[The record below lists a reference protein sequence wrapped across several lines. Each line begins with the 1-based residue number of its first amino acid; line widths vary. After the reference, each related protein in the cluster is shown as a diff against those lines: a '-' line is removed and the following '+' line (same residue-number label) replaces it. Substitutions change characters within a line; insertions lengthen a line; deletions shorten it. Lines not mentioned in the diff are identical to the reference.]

1 MSRLDDMA
9 GRLHPLLREGE
20 LLRAA
25 LAPAAVAAEI
35 ATENIV
41 EIGRAHRFD
50 DVLELGEAVRLA
62 ALLDIHAE
70 PWQTLPLFRAWVHA
84 TRDALLDGAVT
95 RSALEGFAR
104 RYAAA
109 HQGATRAR
117 VGTGQPTL
125 VDNPSRRATA
135 QPDGLAMP
143 PLAKFS
149 VTVTSLADTAVSM
162 LLTGLAAGP
171 EAAPLIAN
179 LNTGA
184 ALIWRGRVPPG
195 ARLTIR
201 ATAEGNASAMLDGVD
216 VTDRLVGLTGF
227 TPGEAWTPAQVTAPA
242 PAITLRRGDNRLWFL
257 PVALYDTDGLDRFL
271 LALPDLDLAEGRWDS
286 SVFDHALFDQPAA
299 VQLLATWIEAEPAAL
314 ALDVPAELVLRPA
327 TATGSPAADRDRLLT
342 ALDAGIQRLKAAGIR
357 AATRARAFSNMQPAS
372 DRLVAVL
379 PMRLKEAGSS
389 GGERMP
395 DAGGLWGVTPFD
407 GSTFR

>member
-20 LLRAA
+20 LLRTA
-25 LAPAAVAAEI
+25 LAPSAVAAEI
-35 ATENIV
+35 ATEDMV

-50 DVLELGEAVRLA
+50 DALELGEAVRLA
-62 ALLDIHAE
+62 EILNIGAE

-84 TRDALLDGAVT
+84 TRDALHDGAVT
-95 RSALEGFAR
+95 RGALEGFAR

-109 HQGATRAR
+109 HQAATRAR

-125 VDNPSRRATA
+125 AENPARRATA
-135 QPDGLAMP
+135 QPDGLAMA

-149 VTVTSLADTAVSM
+149 VTVTSLADTAVSL

-179 LNTGA
+179 LTTGA
-184 ALIWRGRVPPG
+184 ALIWKGRVPPG
-195 ARLTIR
+195 ARLAIR
-201 ATAEGNASAMLDGVD
+201 ATAEGRATAALDGVD

-227 TPGEAWTPAQVTAPA
+227 TPGVAWTPAQVAAPA
-242 PAITLRRGDNRLWFL
+242 PAITLRRGDNRLWFF
-257 PVALYDTDGLDRFL
+257 PVALYDTEGLDRFL
-271 LALPDLDLAEGRWDS
+271 LGLPDLDLAEGRWDS

-299 VQLLATWIEAEPAAL
+299 VQLLASWIEDEPAAI
-314 ALDVPAELVLRPA
+314 ALDIPAELVLRPA
-327 TATGSPAADRDRLLT
+327 GATGSATVDRDRLVT
-342 ALDAGIQRLKAAGIR
+342 ALDAGIQRLKAAGIH
-357 AATRARAFSNMQPAS
+357 AVTRARAFSNMQPAT